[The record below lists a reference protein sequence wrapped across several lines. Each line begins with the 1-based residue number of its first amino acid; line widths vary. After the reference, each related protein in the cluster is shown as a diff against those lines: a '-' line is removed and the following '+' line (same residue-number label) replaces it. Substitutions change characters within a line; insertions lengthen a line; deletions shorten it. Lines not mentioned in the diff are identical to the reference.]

1 VVEQSTSPVVPD
13 RPRGRLLLGAVLG
26 SFAVIAALVASASAG
41 AGGPGPT
48 IDQAVQLSA
57 ERNASV
63 GIEIDSS
70 GPAFSFE
77 VCIDGVPHSWEGD
90 SIFDFDGE
98 GSFSFGWGAD
108 DPGFFDDLPLEADP
122 GAECDMPG
130 FGGGREGHGGLPGLF
145 GVVPDF
151 DADLRFMPDLAPDF
165 EAFEA
170 CLVEEGVDP
179 DSPPDR
185 NRASVIVVGP
195 DGRTVVEFGDDIGS
209 VTVTGTE
216 DGVEIATDGGAAVV
230 DVETRRQARDRAF
243 EACADLLPNPP
254 VFEFGFGESFG
265 GDGKSLGHR
274 GHGPMGELFHGLFE
288 MLEVD
293 PDEGHMNR
301 FTDERRSRDLRELLS
316 GVADDGGRCG
326 GVDTQAV

>member
-1 VVEQSTSPVVPD
+1 MVEQSTSPVVPD

-122 GAECDMPG
+122 
-130 FGGGREGHGGLPGLF
+130 
-145 GVVPDF
+145 
-151 DADLRFMPDLAPDF
+151 
-165 EAFEA
+165 
-170 CLVEEGVDP
+170 
-179 DSPPDR
+179 
-185 NRASVIVVGP
+185 
-195 DGRTVVEFGDDIGS
+195 
-209 VTVTGTE
+209 
-216 DGVEIATDGGAAVV
+216 
-230 DVETRRQARDRAF
+230 
-243 EACADLLPNPP
+243 
-254 VFEFGFGESFG
+254 
-265 GDGKSLGHR
+265 
-274 GHGPMGELFHGLFE
+274 
-288 MLEVD
+288 
-293 PDEGHMNR
+293 
-301 FTDERRSRDLRELLS
+301 
-316 GVADDGGRCG
+316 
-326 GVDTQAV
+326 